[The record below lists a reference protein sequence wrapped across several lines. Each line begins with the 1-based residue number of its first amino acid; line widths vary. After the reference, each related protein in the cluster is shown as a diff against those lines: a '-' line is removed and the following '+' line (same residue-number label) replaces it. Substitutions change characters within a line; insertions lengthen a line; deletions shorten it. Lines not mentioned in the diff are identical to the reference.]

1 MDANEIKNQLYQND
15 FDLQMLADVLN
26 CSSSLVSK
34 VIHRK
39 ARSQRVARA
48 IAKSISLN
56 VYDVF
61 PELEGSKTM
70 NKTLRKSK
78 LEELRLLLSQD

>member
-1 MDANEIKNQLYQND
+1 MDSKEIKYRLIEKG
-15 FDLQMLADVLN
+15 FDQQMLADVLN

-48 IAKSISLN
+48 IAKSISLD
-56 VYDVF
+56 VYEVF

-70 NKTLRKSK
+70 NKTLRNSK
-78 LEELRLLLSQD
+78 MKELRLLLSQD